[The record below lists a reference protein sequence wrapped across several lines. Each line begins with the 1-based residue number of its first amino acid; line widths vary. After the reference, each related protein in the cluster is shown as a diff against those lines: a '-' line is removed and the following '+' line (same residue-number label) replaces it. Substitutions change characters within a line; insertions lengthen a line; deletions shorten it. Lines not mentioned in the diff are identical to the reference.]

1 MTVVYEEGSVDQD
14 KSFDS
19 TEPSL
24 PHLSGGVTTPLPSC
38 TPSCRDTQDRCK
50 ALLRSYLNPRKVCNS
65 TVWFRYKVL
74 PLLFCRFFT
83 RDLPA
88 FHHLILKAIF
98 SWMLMYSPLHLHQL
112 AEESNIYRDA
122 KWYTYFQKTGILYKS
137 DVYMHNVCIDCIFLK
152 PPNIYIFLLFS
163 STYLLPLKYKIYTN
177 IYSSKRHTPTL
188 MQRTYL
194 ADLMGKRNEQKPY
207 QAFQLL

>member
-50 ALLRSYLNPRKVCNS
+50 ALLRSYLNSWKVCNS
-65 TVWFRYKVL
+65 TVWSRYKVL

-112 AEESNIYRDA
+112 ADESNIYRDA
-122 KWYTYFQKTGILYKS
+122 KWYTYFQKTGISYKS

-152 PPNIYIFLLFS
+152 PPNIYIS
-163 STYLLPLKYKIYTN
+163 SFYFQACTYSLRSTKYTQIYILARDIHRHWCN
-177 IYSSKRHTPTL
+177 ILT
-188 MQRTYL
+188 
-194 ADLMGKRNEQKPY
+194 
-207 QAFQLL
+207 